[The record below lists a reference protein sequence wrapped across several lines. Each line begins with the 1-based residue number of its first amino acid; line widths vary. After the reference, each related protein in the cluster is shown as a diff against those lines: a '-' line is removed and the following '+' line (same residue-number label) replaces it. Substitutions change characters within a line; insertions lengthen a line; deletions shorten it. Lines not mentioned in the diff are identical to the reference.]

1 MTILAVFG
9 VQGFFSNVTLI
20 ISLFFVNCRLMSI
33 EMALARESFLADRT
47 FRPLASLILGH
58 PWVPIGDSKLWP
70 DCLGC
75 SFSCYHAALA
85 ERSINIRVSS
95 GHLIGLTVGFFS
107 IPPVSRYVISW
118 WLMFQSVI
126 LSSVHLVDGSTR
138 QDSRNCWSSAKAQ
151 PLLLL

>member
-1 MTILAVFG
+1 M
-9 VQGFFSNVTLI
+9 TLI

-33 EMALARESFLADRT
+33 EMALARESFLEDRT

-58 PWVPIGDSKLWP
+58 SWVPIGDSKLWP

-107 IPPVSRYVISW
+107 IPPVSRYVIIW
-118 WLMFQSVI
+118 WLIFQSVTYLLFTWLMVLPVKI
-126 LSSVHLVDGSTR
+126 AETVGAVPKLTCFFSYK
-138 QDSRNCWSSAKAQ
+138 NCYSF
-151 PLLLL
+151 